1 MIQRTMPNRYL
12 PDTSLF
18 DDPEDVLNA
27 GNPSPPARNAA
38 LHQWFTPAWAAEA
51 ILDQEFGWLR
61 TGHRVI
67 EPTCGDGAFL
77 CSIPS
82 DVEAIGVDID
92 PVQANL
98 ARQNS
103 GREVLVG
110 DFLQLDLASI
120 GRADAIIGNPPFEA
134 AIIAKMLERS
144 DQILCEGGQVGFILP
159 AYILQTSSKVESLSK
174 SFSIHQQLL
183 PRNLFPRLKLPLVF
197 ARFVKEQHRRLFGFL
212 LYREAQELRQLHK
225 PFQQAVSKGRDRR
238 GAWFQAVRTALA
250 SLGGEAD
257 LQRIYDVMSKSRPT
271 ENPFWKEKVRQV
283 LQRDS
288 DFSRTGPGR
297 YAVMA

>member
-1 MIQRTMPNRYL
+1 MTQT
-12 PDTSLF
+12 LF
-18 DDPEDVLNA
+18 DDLSTCSIAPQNTERQA
-27 GNPSPPARNAA
+27 E

-51 ILDQEFGWLR
+51 IIEQEFGWLK

-77 CSIPS
+77 CSIPAHI
-82 DVEAIGVDID
+82 EAIGIDID
-92 PVQANL
+92 PVQASL
-98 ARQNS
+98 ARHNS
-103 GREVLVG
+103 GRTVLVG
-110 DFLQLDLASI
+110 DFLELDLERI

-134 AIIAKMLERS
+134 AVIAKMLARS
-144 DQILCEGGQVGFILP
+144 DEILVEGGQVGFILP

-225 PFQQAVSKGRDRR
+225 TVQQSVSAGRDRR
-238 GAWFQAVRTALA
+238 GAWFQSVRTALA

-257 LQRIYDVMSKSRPT
+257 LQRIYEVMAKARPT

-283 LQRDS
+283 LQRES

-297 YAVMA
+297 YALPI